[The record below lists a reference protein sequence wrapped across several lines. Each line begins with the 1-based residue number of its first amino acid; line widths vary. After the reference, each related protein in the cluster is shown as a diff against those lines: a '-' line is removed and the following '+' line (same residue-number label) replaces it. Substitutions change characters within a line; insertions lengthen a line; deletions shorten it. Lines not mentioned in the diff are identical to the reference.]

1 MQKIEAAGDSLECV
15 AMRSGLTHHP
25 SHLFGMDGKSFY
37 LLLSQWP
44 YLTAYKDKKVPRPND
59 SFAQSINGIGILKEY
74 ACESTYK
81 SYINGRF
88 IFKHNRFISSKFV
101 SKAV

>member
-1 MQKIEAAGDSLECV
+1 MTKLQVQKIEAAGDSLECV

-37 LLLSQWP
+37 LSQWP
-44 YLTAYKDKKVPRPND
+44 YLTAYKEKKVPRPND

-74 ACESTYK
+74 AFDSTYK
-81 SYINGRF
+81 SYINKKF
-88 IFKHNRFISSKFV
+88 ILESDRIISS
-101 SKAV
+101 